1 MCLLW
6 SLSIWQLWEFTI
18 LFIGSLLSL
27 LGIGNI
33 LSKSRSIANIW
44 YHQILLNV
52 IWINL
57 RQSFLLNY
65 NSKLCEFFMI
75 YHLCILS
82 QCLLTTFGF
91 AQQMIFHILNE
102 ASRLVTTSSSPVFE
116 DVPKAKEGEA
126 NEETKRSSNV
136 RYQWDNWVII
146 NLDSEFLF
154 LFILIFCTSLFTVTA
169 SVP

>member
-1 MCLLW
+1 MIFVHLTAMRIYDPFHW
-6 SLSIWQLWEFTI
+6 VP
-18 LFIGSLLSL
+18 LSL

-57 RQSFLLNY
+57 RQSFY
-65 NSKLCEFFMI
+65 WIICKLCEFFMI

-102 ASRLVTTSSSPVFE
+102 ASRLVTTSRSPVFE
-116 DVPKAKEGEA
+116 NIPKAKEGEA

-136 RYQWDNWVII
+136 RYHWDKWVII
-146 NLDSEFLF
+146 DLESKFLF
-154 LFILIFCTSLFTVTA
+154 LFMIIFCTSLFTVTA